1 MDIYIITA
9 GILFIYG
16 IYALISKKNL
26 IKSLIGLIL
35 MIESSHLIFISS
47 SPLNALTQYFVIV
60 SIVITGCLL
69 AVIIG
74 FILNIYKK
82 TGTLNTKVLKSGDK
96 NV

>member
-1 MDIYIITA
+1 MDVYIITA
-9 GILFIYG
+9 GIIFIFG
-16 IYALISKKNL
+16 IYALVSKKNL

-47 SPLNALTQYFVIV
+47 SPLNALAQYFVII

-69 AVIIG
+69 AIIIG

-82 TGTLNTKVLKSGDK
+82 TGTLNTKILKLRDK
-96 NV
+96 NA